1 VGEVT
6 SGGYAPT
13 LNANVGFGYVPI
25 ELATVGTEIEIMIRN
40 KPVAANVVRRQF
52 YKRGA

>member
-1 VGEVT
+1 MGKVT

-13 LNANVGFGYVPI
+13 LDVNIGFGYVPI
-25 ELATVGTEIEIMIRN
+25 ELATIGNDIEVMIRN
-40 KPVAANVVRRQF
+40 KPVAARVVNRQF